1 VRGQNQPDGSSV
13 KGRISTG
20 FDLLRGLPREA
31 KIGEAVGRRRTK
43 ASAAVNFEAVKES
56 LLKGIMTKKVEN
68 EGYKTLSHVGQSF
81 VKIL

>member
-1 VRGQNQPDGSSV
+1 
-13 KGRISTG
+13 
-20 FDLLRGLPREA
+20 
-31 KIGEAVGRRRTK
+31 VGRRRTK